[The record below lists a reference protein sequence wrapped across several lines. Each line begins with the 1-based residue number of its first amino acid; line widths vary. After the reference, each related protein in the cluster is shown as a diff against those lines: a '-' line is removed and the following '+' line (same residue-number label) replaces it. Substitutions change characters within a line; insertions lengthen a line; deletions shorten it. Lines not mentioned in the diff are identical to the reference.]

1 MQEPTTFAE
10 LFDFYQNRVKLFYSA
25 VQAGNELPTEI
36 LFEINAA
43 FDHISRYHVYG
54 QSEEEVVGKAYSHL
68 KRACLDV
75 FKIILRD
82 TLFMVAELE
91 KLDISLIDNG
101 KYEKDLK
108 ALEHSIKKR
117 AIEARRK
124 EGDPMTAEADLEVPA
139 FALWLPVFEDCLKLQ
154 DDFYHHPAVDW
165 AKKKGRW
172 MSTKALVVSVLAS
185 ALVGALLTKLLE
197 ALIG

>member
-1 MQEPTTFAE
+1 MQEPTFTE
-10 LFDFYQNRVKLFYSA
+10 LFDFYQNKVKLFYSA
-25 VQAGNELPTEI
+25 VQAENELPTEI

-43 FDHISRYHVYG
+43 FDHISRFHVYG
-54 QSEEEVVGKAYSHL
+54 QPEDEVVAKAYSHL

-82 TLFMVAELE
+82 TLLMVAELE

-101 KYEKDLK
+101 KYEKELK
-108 ALEHSIKKR
+108 TLEHSIKKR

-124 EGDPMTAEADLEVPA
+124 EGDPMTVKDDLEVPA

-172 MSTKALVVSVLAS
+172 MSTKSLIVSVVAS
-185 ALVGALLTKLLE
+185 ALFGVLLTKLFE
-197 ALIG
+197 WVF

>member
-1 MQEPTTFAE
+1 MKEPTTFAE
-10 LFDFYQNRVKLFYSA
+10 LFEFYQNKVKLFYSA
-25 VQAGNELPTEI
+25 VQAENELPTEI

-43 FDHISRYHVYG
+43 FDHLSRHYIYE
-54 QSEEEVVGKAYSHL
+54 QSEREVVQKAYSHL

-82 TLFMVAELE
+82 TLKMVAELE

-108 ALEHSIKKR
+108 TLEYSIKQN

-124 EGDPMTAEADLEVPA
+124 EGDPMTAEADVEVPA
-139 FALWLPVFEDCLKLQ
+139 FTHWLPVFEDCLRLQ
-154 DDFYHHPAVDW
+154 EEFYHHEAVDW

-172 MSTKALVVSVLAS
+172 MSTKSLIVSCVAS
-185 ALVGALLTKLLE
+185 ALLGVLITKLADTL
-197 ALIG
+197 L

>member
-1 MQEPTTFAE
+1 MRQPKTFVE
-10 LFDFYQNRVKLFYSA
+10 LFEFYQSKVKLFYSA
-25 VQAGNELPTEI
+25 VQAENELPTEI

-43 FDHISRYHVYG
+43 FDHVSRYHVYG
-54 QSEEEVVGKAYSHL
+54 QSEEEVVAKAYSHL

-82 TLFMVAELE
+82 TLTMVAELE

-101 KYEKDLK
+101 AYEKELK
-108 ALEHSIKKR
+108 ALEHSIKQR
-117 AIEARRK
+117 AIEARRQ
-124 EGDPMTAEADLEVPA
+124 EGDPMTAETDLEVPA

-154 DDFYHHPAVDW
+154 EEFYYHPAVDW

-172 MSTKALVVSVLAS
+172 MSSKALIISVIAS
-185 ALVGALLTKLLE
+185 GLVGVALTKLVDWLF
-197 ALIG
+197 